1 MNTQHYSN
9 LFQPL
14 KIGGM
19 VIPNRICHV
28 PTDISSSNADGSVSE
43 RDIHHHSQVAKGGT
57 GLIIVGATTP
67 DAATGRPTVTC
78 LVADNDNFI
87 PGLTRL
93 AESMHRYGAKCVV
106 QLQHPGRQCAIP
118 RYNTMSTNDMVVKL
132 PWSAGHEVVFENQEE
147 KGKAVRGI
155 TTEECLDMIEK
166 FSDAAWRVKQA
177 GFDGVELHAAHG
189 YLISQFM
196 SPFLNRRNDRFG
208 GSFENRMRFPLAI
221 IASIQKKCGKDFP
234 VLVRY
239 SIDEFLEGSRR
250 LEESILV
257 AQELEKAGVAALDL
271 SCCIQET
278 PGAGFCPM
286 QYDEGWQV
294 EAAYTIKKAVSIP
307 TICNRVLRNPDYCD
321 KLLAEGKADM
331 VGLSRQLLAD
341 PYWPVKAAM
350 GKASEI
356 RRCISCL
363 TGCWQESMM
372 AKKEIQCAIN
382 PACGHMEFDELK
394 PAAKPM
400 RVAVVGGGPAG
411 MEAARIATVR
421 GHDVTIFEK
430 TGELGGAIL
439 GCCVVPGKEKMK
451 WYADWVRGQL
461 KRLGVKVQLNHAPE
475 PEELRRF
482 DIVLNATGAASYLPD
497 CIGASSPMIVPFE
510 AVLACPK
517 RVCEFHP
524 GERTMAKVGERVLV
538 WGDHFAA
545 VDTAIF
551 LAGIGKQVTV
561 VTEKKELGAA
571 LEVIHMYVTR
581 KDFQQEHAEGLEGK
595 PANHYPVKVL
605 ESTTVYQVKEGCV
618 VVMNQSFQKTELA
631 VDTVV
636 NCNVRPNSEAFE
648 RFVAAGLPVV
658 NAGDSVAVRNLHS
671 AVDEGA
677 RFGLTLDEGA
687 LLWNPNHAV
696 MNALPLDVFGMLTQP
711 E

>member
-1 MNTQHYSN
+1 MSN
-9 LFQPL
+9 QFYPHLFEPL
-14 KIGGM
+14 QIGNM
-19 VIPNRICHV
+19 TVPNRICHE
-28 PTDISSSNADGSVSE
+28 PTDISSANADGSVSE
-43 RDIHHHSQVAKGGT
+43 RDIHHHSQIAKGGA
-57 GLIIVGATTP
+57 GLVIIGATTP
-67 DAATGRPTVTC
+67 DSATGRPTVTC

-93 AESMHRYGAKCVV
+93 AESIHRYGAKCVV

-132 PWSAGHEVVFENQEE
+132 PWSAGHEVVYENQEE

-196 SPFLNRRNDRFG
+196 SPYLNRRIDRFG

-221 IASIQKKCGKDFP
+221 IASIQKKCGKDYP

-239 SIDEFLEGSRR
+239 SIDEFLPGSRR
-250 LEESILV
+250 LDESVLV
-257 AQELEKAGVAALDL
+257 AQEFEKAGVACLDL

-294 EAAYTIKKAVSIP
+294 EAAATIKKAVTIP
-307 TICNRVLRNPDYCD
+307 TICNRVLRNPDYCEQV
-321 KLLAEGKADM
+321 LADNKADM
-331 VGLSRQLLAD
+331 VGLSRQMLAD
-341 PYWPVKAAM
+341 PYWPMKAYL
-350 GKASEI
+350 GKTDEI

-372 AKKEIQCAIN
+372 AKREIQCAIN

-394 PAAKPM
+394 PAPKAY

-411 MEAARIATVR
+411 MEAARIAAVR
-421 GHDVTIFEK
+421 GHQVTIYEK

-451 WYADWVRGQL
+451 WYADWIRTQI
-461 KRLGVKVQLNHAPE
+461 KKLGVTVRLRCAPTI
-475 PEELRRF
+475 EELRGY
-482 DIVLNATGAASYLPD
+482 DIILNATGAVSSLPD
-497 CIGASSPMIVPFE
+497 VIGGDNPMVVPFE
-510 AVLACPK
+510 KVVACPK
-517 RVCEFHP
+517 RSCEYNP
-524 GERTMAKVGERVLV
+524 GDRTMARLGQRVLV
-538 WGDHFAA
+538 WGDHFAG
-545 VDTAIF
+545 VDTAEF
-551 LAGIGKQVTV
+551 LAGVGKEVFV
-561 VTEKKELGAA
+561 VTENKELGAD

-581 KDFQQEHAEGLEGK
+581 KEFACTHAEGLEEHK
-595 PANHYPVKVL
+595 TYKHPVKVYTG
-605 ESTTVYQVKEGCV
+605 STICQIKDGAV
-618 VVMNQSFQKTELA
+618 VLIDKNFNKVELA
-631 VDTVV
+631 VDNVV
-636 NCNVRPNSEAFE
+636 NAHVRPNREFYDE
-648 RFVAAGLPVV
+648 MVKAGLPVV
-658 NAGDSVAVRNLHS
+658 NVGDSVSPRNLHY
-671 AVDEGA
+671 AVTEGA
-677 RFGLTLDEGA
+677 TFGLTLDEKM

-696 MNALPLDVFGMLTQP
+696 VNDLPLDVYGMLSR
-711 E
+711 

>member
-1 MNTQHYSN
+1 MINKYYPH
-9 LFQPL
+9 LFEPL
-14 KIGGM
+14 VIGNM

-43 RDIHHHSQVAKGGT
+43 RDIHHHSQIAKGGT
-57 GLIIVGATTP
+57 GLIVVGATTP

-78 LVADNDNFI
+78 LVADNDNYI
-87 PGLTRL
+87 PGLARL
-93 AESMHRYGAKCVV
+93 AESMHRYGAKCIV

-118 RYNTMSTNDMVVKL
+118 RHNTMSTNDMVVKL

-155 TTEECLDMIEK
+155 TTEECLEMIEK

-196 SPFLNRRNDRFG
+196 SPYLNRRNDRFG

-234 VLVRY
+234 IFVRY

-250 LEESILV
+250 LDESILV
-257 AQELEKAGVAALDL
+257 AQEFEKAGVACLDL

-294 EAAYTIKKAVSIP
+294 EAAAAIKQAVSIP

-321 KLLAEGKADM
+321 QILAEGKADM

-350 GKASEI
+350 GKPEEI

-382 PACGHMEFDELK
+382 PACGHMEFDKLEPAPTPLK
-394 PAAKPM
+394 
-400 RVAVVGGGPAG
+400 VAVVGGGPAG
-411 MEAARIATVR
+411 MEAARLATVR
-421 GHDVTIFEK
+421 GHKVTLFEK

-439 GCCVVPGKEKMK
+439 NCCVVPGKEKMK
-451 WYADWVRGQL
+451 WYTDWIRRQI
-461 KRLGVKVQLNHAPE
+461 KKLGVEIHLNCVPELEQLRE
-475 PEELRRF
+475 Y
-482 DIVLNATGAASYLPD
+482 DIILNATGATSYLPD
-497 CIGASSPMIVPFE
+497 CVGNDSPMVVPFE
-510 AVLACPK
+510 KVLACPK
-517 RVCEFHP
+517 VNCEHHP
-524 GERTMAKVGERVLV
+524 GDGRTMQKVGDRVLV

-545 VDTAIF
+545 VDTAEF
-551 LAGIGKQVTV
+551 LASIGKQVFV
-561 VTEKKELGAA
+561 VTEKKEFGSS

-581 KDFQQEHAEGLEGK
+581 KNFAQQHAEGLEHHK
-595 PANHYPVKVL
+595 TYRYPVKVY
-605 ESTTVYQVKEGCV
+605 ESTTVYEIGDGSV
-618 VVMNQSFQKTELA
+618 VLMDNSFNKVELEI
-631 VDTVV
+631 DTVV
-636 NCNVRPNSEAFE
+636 SCHVRPNRSF
-648 RFVAAGLPVV
+648 FDQMVAAGLPVV
-658 NAGDSVAVRNLHS
+658 NAGDSVAVRNLHA

-677 RFGLTLDEGA
+677 LFGLKLDEKT

-696 MNALPLDVFGMLTQP
+696 MNNLPLDVHGMLTL
-711 E
+711 